1 MTPAGGMK
9 LSGAGDCR
17 AGTGAEMRG
26 GCPGCSAGRRSALHL
41 ARHPVAALQALQRA
55 PRVQHAERA
64 AALAGLRRGR
74 PVGGAGRELSGASL
88 GRWKRKA
95 TPPPPPPPPPPPSPE
110 NGGAAAAP
118 RGANN
123 PHGNAKHL
131 GNGAQTCALRH
142 HARCGTALRLA
153 EKASVSMRG
162 LPALSTDATSSR
174 FPAAAHV
181 RPSPTSAP
189 ARIGRR
195 WGTTDT
201 TRAAWC
207 VRGSPCR

>member
-9 LSGAGDCR
+9 LSGAGGCR

-95 TPPPPPPPPPPPSPE
+95 TPPPPPLPPPKTGELRRPR
-110 NGGAAAAP
+110 AA
-118 RGANN
+118 RITRMET
-123 PHGNAKHL
+123 
-131 GNGAQTCALRH
+131 Q
-142 HARCGTALRLA
+142 
-153 EKASVSMRG
+153 S
-162 LPALSTDATSSR
+162 
-174 FPAAAHV
+174 
-181 RPSPTSAP
+181 TSAT
-189 ARIGRR
+189 GRR
-195 WGTTDT
+195 RVLYAIMHD
-201 TRAAWC
+201 AA
-207 VRGSPCR
+207 RR